1 MENMQSALRQSLER
15 EADNIL
21 GFWDRDMTDHR
32 FGGFYGKMSADGQ
45 PDPFAL
51 KGSVLTARILQSF
64 AAGALQTGRAEWHA
78 AAERAYTW
86 FRDHCIDPEFGGVV
100 WDTDYAGRCQDPRKE
115 PHAMG
120 MSLYALATWQKASP
134 STETLHLAKGIYS
147 LLQLYAHD
155 PVRGGYTGACSRNWQ
170 PEKQEVKSTF
180 DQLHI
185 LEGFTALFAV
195 WPDDGLRHHLQDLL
209 KLFLDKI
216 IDPDTNHLR
225 LFFDADWQHEGHV
238 ISYGHDFQA
247 SWQLMQ
253 AAEALGDAELITRT
267 REAALMLTD
276 AALEG
281 MDTDGGVWYK
291 ADTETKHLLE
301 EKRWWPQAEAMLA
314 LVNAWQVSGSE
325 KYLVQAGETWQ
336 FIGQHILDRAHGEWR
351 WGVDR
356 HYQPLNMEK
365 AGFRKGP
372 DHNSRACME
381 IVRRLQ

>member
-1 MENMQSALRQSLER
+1 MQTTLRQSLER
-15 EADNIL
+15 ERDNIL

-32 FGGFYGKMSADGQ
+32 FGGFYGKMSAQGQ

-64 AAGALQTGRAEWHA
+64 AAGALQTGRADWLA
-78 AAERAYTW
+78 AAGRAYAW

-120 MSLYALATWQKASP
+120 LALLALATWHQASP
-134 STETLHLAKGIYS
+134 STETLHLAQGIYS

-155 PVRGGYTGACSRNWQ
+155 PVRGGYTGACTRNWQ
-170 PEKQEVKSTF
+170 QEKPGVKSMY

-185 LEGFTALFAV
+185 LEGFTAMFAI
-195 WPDDGLRHHLQDLL
+195 WPDDGLRHHLQDLV

-216 IDPDTNHLR
+216 IDPETHHLR
-225 LFFDADWQHEGHV
+225 LFFDAEWKTESRTV
-238 ISYGHDFQA
+238 SYGHDFQA
-247 SWQLMQ
+247 AWQLVR
-253 AAEALGDAELITRT
+253 AAEALGDEPLVQRT
-267 REAALMLTD
+267 REAALALTS

-281 MDTDGGVWYK
+281 RDTDGGVWYK
-291 ADTETKHLLE
+291 ADPQTQHLLE

-314 LVNAWQVSGSE
+314 LVNAWQISGEE
-325 KYLVQAGETWQ
+325 KYLAQAGETWQ
-336 FIGQHILDRAHGEWR
+336 FIEKNILDARVGEWR

-356 HYQPLNMEK
+356 HNVPLKMEM

-372 DHNSRACME
+372 DHHSRACME